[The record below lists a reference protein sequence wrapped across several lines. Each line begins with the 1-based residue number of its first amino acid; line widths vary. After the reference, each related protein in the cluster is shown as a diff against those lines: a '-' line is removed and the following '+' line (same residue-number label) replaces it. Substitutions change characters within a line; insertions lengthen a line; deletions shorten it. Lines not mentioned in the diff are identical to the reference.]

1 MLANEKISLVAKFF
15 SQKSSVILNYSQDLR
30 RGIECEIHSQFE
42 AGLTWVDW
50 LLDSQ
55 DLAIG
60 DLIFTEVLQGCKID
74 KEFNEVRRLLGR
86 LELIALSGED
96 VVVEAAKN
104 YRKLRSLGV
113 TVRGTIDAVLA
124 TRCIV
129 SGHQLLHSDRDFDAF
144 EKHLGLRCVLSGRSP
159 A

>member
-1 MLANEKISLVAKFF
+1 VILVD
-15 SQKSSVILNYSQDLR
+15 SSVWIDYF
-30 RGIECEIHSQFE
+30 RGKRTAQTELLE
-42 AGLTWVDW
+42 G
-50 LLDSQ
+50 LLDSREI
-55 DLAIG
+55 AIG
-60 DLIFTEVLQGCKID
+60 DLIFTEVLQGCRID
-74 KEFNEVRRLLGR
+74 REFNEVRRLLGR

-104 YRKLRSLGV
+104 YRKLRRLGA
-113 TVRGTIDAVLA
+113 TVRGTIDVVLA

-144 EKHLGLRCVLSGRSP
+144 ENHLGLRCVPSG

>member
-1 MLANEKISLVAKFF
+1 MILVD
-15 SQKSSVILNYSQDLR
+15 SSVWIDYFRDKSTAQTEFLER
-30 RGIECEIHSQFE
+30 
-42 AGLTWVDW
+42 

-55 DLAIG
+55 ELGIG
-60 DLIFTEVLQGCKID
+60 DLNFTEVLQGCKLD

-86 LELIALSGED
+86 LELVVLGGED

-104 YRKLRSLGV
+104 YRRLRQLGV
-113 TVRGTIDAVLA
+113 TVRGTVDVVLA

-129 SGHQLLHSDRDFDAF
+129 SGHRLLHSDRDFDPF
-144 EKHLGLRCVLSGRSP
+144 ERYLGLRCVGSD

>member
-1 MLANEKISLVAKFF
+1 MILVD
-15 SQKSSVILNYSQDLR
+15 SSV
-30 RGIECEIHSQFE
+30 
-42 AGLTWVDW
+42 WVDYFRGRSTGQTGLLEG

-55 DLAIG
+55 ELAIG

-113 TVRGTIDAVLA
+113 TIRGTIDVVLA

-129 SGHQLLHSDRDFDAF
+129 SGHRLLHSDRDFDAF
-144 EKHLGLRCVLSGRSP
+144 EKHLGLRCVFSD

>member
-1 MLANEKISLVAKFF
+1 VILVD
-15 SQKSSVILNYSQDLR
+15 SSV
-30 RGIECEIHSQFE
+30 
-42 AGLTWVDW
+42 WVDYFRGKGTAQTGLLDG

-55 DLAIG
+55 ELSIG
-60 DLIFTEVLQGCKID
+60 DLVFIEVLQGCKVD
-74 KEFNEVRRLLGR
+74 REFNEVRRLLGR
-86 LELIALSGED
+86 LQLIALSGPD

-104 YRKLRSLGV
+104 YRKLRALGV
-113 TVRGTIDAVLA
+113 TVRGTVDVVLA

-144 EKHLGLRCVLSGRSP
+144 EKHLGLRCVTSD